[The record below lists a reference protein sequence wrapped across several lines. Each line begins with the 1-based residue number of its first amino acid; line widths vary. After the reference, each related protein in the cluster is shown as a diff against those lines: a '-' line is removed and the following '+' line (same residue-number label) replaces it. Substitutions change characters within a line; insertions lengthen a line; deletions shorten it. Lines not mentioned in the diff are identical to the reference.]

1 MDHMG
6 HDLTSVLVSG
16 ASGYLGSRTLKL
28 LMENGVGATGLGRLK
43 PGLIHCDLT
52 DPDDVGN
59 IMEEHR
65 PETIIHCA
73 AEVPKSAEDYANT
86 QAGANSLAMVEN
98 LLAHTPGHIV
108 FVSSMTVYPSG
119 IGIAR
124 EEDARPD
131 GDGYAAAKY
140 SAEQQLLER
149 RDGVATILRLPG
161 LFGSPRRSG
170 VLFNA
175 ALAMARGELPKID
188 PDLPQWSALHVDDAA
203 ELMVRAASITPT
215 ASRVMNAGYPGPM
228 SIADAVIRIALRF
241 GVEQTVPRSKS
252 FTFDLSRLDRH
263 LGPLA
268 GSFDARL
275 DELVGWAKSVV
286 REQAFA

>member
-86 QAGANSLAMVEN
+86 QAGPARWRWIRSCQIQRGTAVAGAARWRCNHLKVTG
-98 LLAHTPGHIV
+98 LV
-108 FVSSMTVYPSG
+108 W
-119 IGIAR
+119 IAS
-124 EEDARPD
+124 
-131 GDGYAAAKY
+131 AK
-140 SAEQQLLER
+140 
-149 RDGVATILRLPG
+149 
-161 LFGSPRRSG
+161 
-170 VLFNA
+170 
-175 ALAMARGELPKID
+175 
-188 PDLPQWSALHVDDAA
+188 WSAVQCG
-203 ELMVRAASITPT
+203 ASD
-215 ASRVMNAGYPGPM
+215 G
-228 SIADAVIRIALRF
+228 
-241 GVEQTVPRSKS
+241 
-252 FTFDLSRLDRH
+252 
-263 LGPLA
+263 
-268 GSFDARL
+268 AR
-275 DELVGWAKSVV
+275 
-286 REQAFA
+286 